1 MKKESKIYVAGNTG
15 LVGSAIVRKLQ
26 SQGYNNIVSS
36 PRSHFD
42 LRKQFDVEKFFNNN
56 QPEYVFL
63 AAARCGG
70 IFDNLN
76 YPVDYLLDNLN
87 IQSNIISM
95 AHKYGVKKLM
105 FFASSCIYPKNVEMP
120 IKEDDLLRGELEPT
134 NEAYSIAKIAGIKL
148 CEAYR
153 KQHKVDFI
161 SVNPCNLY
169 GPGDKVH
176 PLKGHVM
183 SCLIYKF
190 WKAKRENLP
199 MVECFGD
206 GSPKREFLY
215 VDDLADASLYLMNK
229 DTSET
234 DTLINIGA
242 GTEISI
248 KEIAELISDVVEYDG
263 EIHWDTS
270 KPNGALRRIL
280 DVSKVNALGWEAK
293 TSLIEG
299 IKKVICD
306 LDERYG

>member
-1 MKKESKIYVAGNTG
+1 
-15 LVGSAIVRKLQ
+15 
-26 SQGYNNIVSS
+26 
-36 PRSHFD
+36 
-42 LRKQFDVEKFFNNN
+42 
-56 QPEYVFL
+56 
-63 AAARCGG
+63 
-70 IFDNLN
+70 
-76 YPVDYLLDNLN
+76 
-87 IQSNIISM
+87 
-95 AHKYGVKKLM
+95 
-105 FFASSCIYPKNVEMP
+105 MP

-199 MVECFGD
+199 TVECFGD

-215 VDDLADASLYLMNK
+215 VDDLADASVYLMNK

-234 DTLINIGA
+234 DTLINIGT

-248 KEIAELISDVVEYDG
+248 KEIAQLISDVVEYDG

-280 DVSKVNALGWEAK
+280 DVSKVNTLGWEAK

-299 IKKVICD
+299 VKKVICD